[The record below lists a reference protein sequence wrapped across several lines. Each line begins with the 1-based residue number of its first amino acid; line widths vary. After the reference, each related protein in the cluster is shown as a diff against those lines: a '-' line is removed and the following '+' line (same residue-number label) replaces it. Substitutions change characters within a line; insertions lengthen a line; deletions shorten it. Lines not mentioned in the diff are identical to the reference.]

1 MRILSAL
8 CFPLRRPLRLAALA
22 MAQSLFLWLMIAAAD
37 AAYRPNARPGDFE
50 SIVILGLF
58 FGSLFCC
65 VFWLHGSSVASLQRA
80 IVGHKSLAPLRAY
93 HFKPRGIGSAITSLV
108 LIVYFALFLALV
120 AVPEY
125 ASNIIWQLR
134 VMTPVEA
141 RGFVASHV
149 LVIGVGT
156 LVSLVFFVSV
166 ACHAAAGAGLHIDG
180 READLF
186 HPRKNLATTLRYLF
200 QQYLM
205 LAIAA
210 IGMHLGMEQLAAIT
224 PRGLGDPLV
233 DPRATNW
240 WVFVIFAGCAVVHY
254 FWHASL
260 FLLAD
265 YVLETGA

>member
-1 MRILSAL
+1 MRIFSAL
-8 CFPLRRPLRLAALA
+8 CFPLRRPLRLMALA
-22 MAQSLFLWLMIAAAD
+22 LAQSLFLWLMITAITPED
-37 AAYRPNARPGDFE
+37 KYLSDFE
-50 SIVILGLF
+50 GVVNLFLF
-58 FGSLFCC
+58 FGSLLCNA
-65 VFWLHGSSVASLQRA
+65 FWLHGSSVASLQRA
-80 IVGHKSLAPLRAY
+80 ISGHKSLAPLRVS
-93 HFKPRGIGSAITSLV
+93 HFKPRGIGPAITSLV

-120 AVPEY
+120 AVPEC
-125 ASNIIWQLR
+125 ASNIVWQLR

-141 RGFVASHV
+141 RGFVASHL

-156 LVSLVFFVSV
+156 LVSLMFFVSL
-166 ACHAAAGAGLHIDG
+166 ARHAAAGAGLHIDG

-205 LAIAA
+205 LGIAA
-210 IGMHLGMEQLAAIT
+210 IGMYLGMEKLGAIT

-240 WVFVIFAGCAVVHY
+240 WVFAILVSCAVVHY

-265 YVLETGA
+265 YVRETGA